1 MLQDMIHQYSYNKGV
16 GGSCLVVMSVLFH
29 TRTTIFSKSNKFT
42 LCTAKRMQ
50 ANVTTTSATMPTAT
64 SVQKKKKSIDSM
76 TTCNLDMIQ
85 IEPEN

>member
-1 MLQDMIHQYSYNKGV
+1 
-16 GGSCLVVMSVLFH
+16 
-29 TRTTIFSKSNKFT
+29 
-42 LCTAKRMQ
+42 MQ
-50 ANVTTTSATMPTAT
+50 ANVTTTSATMPTAS